1 MPLCWHDRPADSP
14 DTQKMIWCFGMLSVI
29 PSRNFSEETKAQELL
44 GFLSGV
50 FKVSD
55 WLLKKMTISGHK
67 NSFEFSCQN
76 DSFHDCIIQSWNL
89 ASNDL
94 NSLRWPQQPQMT
106 SKCLKWPQK
115 PQVTSIASNAFNSL
129 RWPQQSQMTSKCI
142 KWPQNVSNDLKMSQ
156 MTSKASIASNDLNSL
171 KWPLLS
177 TKHNVD
183 FGAKIQIYFR

>member
-106 SKCLKWPQK
+106 SKCLKWPQI
-115 PQVTSIASNAFNSL
+115 TSNWLKSL
-129 RWPQQSQMTSKCI
+129 KWPQQPYMTSETSNDLKMYQMTSKCI
-142 KWPQNVSNDLKMSQ
+142 KCPQNVSNDLK
-156 MTSKASIASNDLNSL
+156 SL
-171 KWPLLS
+171 KWP
-177 TKHNVD
+177 
-183 FGAKIQIYFR
+183 Q

>member
-29 PSRNFSEETKAQELL
+29 PSRNFSEETKAQELQ

-55 WLLKKMTISGHK
+55 WLLKKMTIPGHR

-94 NSLRWPQQPQMT
+94 NSLTWPQQPQMT

-115 PQVTSIASNAFNSL
+115 PQVTSIAWNNSNGL
-129 RWPQQSQMTSKCI
+129 
-142 KWPQNVSNDLKMSQ
+142 NDLKGLNF
-156 MTSKASIASNDLNSL
+156 INDLKRLNFINDL
-171 KWPLLS
+171 KGLTWP
-177 TKHNVD
+177 
-183 FGAKIQIYFR
+183 QWYQWPQRPQWPQ

>member
-94 NSLRWPQQPQMT
+94 NSLRWPM
-106 SKCLKWPQK
+106 
-115 PQVTSIASNAFNSL
+115 
-129 RWPQQSQMTSKCI
+129 QSQMTSNYLKSL
-142 KWPQNVSNDLKMSQ
+142 KLPQ
-156 MTSKASIASNDLNSL
+156 TGSIASNDFNYLLNIMSIL
-171 KWPLLS
+171 ARKFKYISVKSMWNVVKWDFWSVIKTVLS
-177 TKHNVD
+177 RPR
-183 FGAKIQIYFR
+183 FF

>member
-55 WLLKKMTISGHK
+55 WLLKKMTIPGHR

-94 NSLRWPQQPQMT
+94 NSLRWPQQ
-106 SKCLKWPQK
+106 
-115 PQVTSIASNAFNSL
+115 
-129 RWPQQSQMTSKCI
+129 RQMTSKCI

-156 MTSKASIASNDLNSL
+156 MTSKASIASNDLYCLQNIMSIL
-171 KWPLLS
+171 ARKFKYILNAVKW
-177 TKHNVD
+177 D
-183 FGAKIQIYFR
+183 FWSDFQTLYYQGLYFFLAFFTPPKVQAN